1 MHKSLA
7 LAFVCSNSVFAQSL
21 NMAGFE
27 DVILK
32 LSKPNPNKES
42 VWNYTLTGYHMS
54 RVNEQYR
61 HMLTDGLLDAVF
73 KQTAPDGSPIDRN
86 IFNDSMTDN
95 LLVDMNEIQDYGCW
109 CNFGE
114 SWRKGRSKPV
124 NVVDGFCKDLMNCY
138 KCVGMDHDDES
149 LVGVCDST
157 EEDYKGP
164 SLIRVQQVGTLQA
177 CSEENADDPCKTRV
191 CSCDTNFVYNLMQ
204 SFFGGTVFD
213 LTPQHLGAGG
223 NFDTELECPKA
234 DYVAI
239 SKSCCGIYPKRF
251 PYGVTANRQC
261 CVTKTYNPATKN
273 CCVSP
278 DGMVGTLQLGI
289 C

>member
-1 MHKSLA
+1 MIKLISLSLFFSTTV
-7 LAFVCSNSVFAQSL
+7 LAQLS

-73 KQTAPDGSPIDRN
+73 KQTAPDGSVINRN

-95 LLVDMNEIQDYGCW
+95 LLIDMNEILTYGCW
-109 CNFGE
+109 CNFGDN
-114 SWRKGRSKPV
+114 WRKGRSKPV
-124 NVVDGFCKDLMNCY
+124 NNVDGFCKDLMNCY
-138 KCVGMDHDDES
+138 KCVQKDHDSEGLS
-149 LVGVCDST
+149 GICDAT
-157 EEDYKGP
+157 EEDYNGP

-177 CSEENADDPCKTRV
+177 CSEENNDDPCKTRV
-191 CSCDTNFVYNLMQ
+191 CSCDTNFVFNLMQ
-204 SFFGGTVFD
+204 AFFAGEVFD
-213 LTPQHLGAGG
+213 ASPQHGG
-223 NFDTELECPKA
+223 SFDVDLECPKA
-234 DYVAI
+234 NNVAI
-239 SKSCCGIYPKRF
+239 NKDCCGIYPKRF
-251 PYGVTANRQC
+251 PFGVSSNRQC
-261 CVTKTYNPATKN
+261 CVTKTYNPNSLN